1 MIRIC
6 NLCLEKLA
14 KVDDDDDDT
23 RSVISSVTSPFAAH
37 QLGSESRSFN
47 LSYLSQSPFAAS
59 QLFGRHDSFSLF
71 SIAETRRPRAVSDDG
86 DFPSRAGTPDFY
98 ENGASHFN
106 HAPFRRAFTEEDKD
120 PISLSGNF
128 MHDHSPVAQ
137 GPRTPIEFPVTVPV
151 SVDGSTSSVA
161 FPLSSPDQPYGFETP
176 GGIRSRYNSLA
187 DIHGPPFIRSRVQ
200 SRLDSFDMPEPGW
213 RTRRESTA

>member
-14 KVDDDDDDT
+14 KVEDDDDDS
-23 RSVISSVTSPFAAH
+23 RSVISSITSPFAAH

-47 LSYLSQSPFAAS
+47 LYNLPQSPFAAS
-59 QLFGRHDSFSLF
+59 QLFGRNDSFSLF
-71 SIAETRRPRAVSDDG
+71 SIAETRRPRRGSEDSEFA
-86 DFPSRAGTPDFY
+86 SRSVTPDFRDDSFV
-98 ENGASHFN
+98 GFN

-120 PISLSGNF
+120 PLLLPEHF
-128 MHDHSPVAQ
+128 MHDHSPMGQ

-161 FPLSSPDQPYGFETP
+161 FPVSSPDQGYGFEST
-176 GGIRSRYNSLA
+176 GDMRSRYNSLA
-187 DIHGPPFIRSRVQ
+187 DLHGPPFIRSRVQ
-200 SRLDSFDMPEPGW
+200 SRLDNFDMGEAGW